1 MRSTL
6 LGYWRQ
12 ARPPQRFAYVVGAAL
27 IAVGVGHLVGW
38 LLIGG
43 AWAGP
48 VSFRKPTTF
57 GVSFGLTTI
66 TLAWVAGHL
75 RVSDRARW
83 LLLGPLAVADAYE
96 VVWVSIQRWRGA
108 VSHFN
113 FDTSLDTGLF
123 LAGGVAIAVTVTVTL
138 VLTVLAF
145 TAIQTTPS
153 MTLAIPRRPGDL
165 AGRPGGRRLDDPAW
179 RGAGQRRPD
188 HRPDHLRGRRG
199 DEGPARGGHPCHPG
213 PARPGLAA
221 VIRYPLRAAARWRG
235 GDRHA
240 RLRRLGGGERVA
252 DCHRA
257 GPLGHWRGR
266 GGAVPARRRPARGGL
281 RGRPPRPAQPRPVRL
296 QQHGELIQVEATAQ
310 DGPSMKAACGV
321 RQLGTLFVS
330 CPFAPT
336 TAR

>member
-153 MTLAIPRRPGDL
+153 MTLAIPRRPADL

-179 RGAGQRRPD
+179 RGAGQRRRH
-188 HRPDHLRGRRG
+188 HRPDDLRRRRG
-199 DEGPARGGHPCHPG
+199 DEGPARGGHPRHPG
-213 PARPGLAA
+213 PAHPGLA
-221 VIRYPLRAAARWRG
+221 VVVHHPRRAATRDPG
-235 GDRHA
+235 GDRLP
-240 RLRRLGGGERVA
+240 RLCRVGGGQPDPDRGR
-252 DCHRA
+252 D
-257 GPLGHWRGR
+257 GPPGSWRGR
-266 GGAVPARRRPARGGL
+266 SSAVPTRRRPARRGL
-281 RGRPPRPAQPRPVRL
+281 PDCPPHLPQ
-296 QQHGELIQVEATAQ
+296 ATP
-310 DGPSMKAACGV
+310 PS
-321 RQLGTLFVS
+321 T
-330 CPFAPT
+330 
-336 TAR
+336 